1 MRSIQTKMTATI
13 LTIFLVA
20 LVALGGLN
28 YWKARAITSENIR
41 NAMTDETKNAA
52 ENIGDWFNNH
62 KTELALIA
70 SNPSVVSGNVETMIP
85 IFAAALKSVKGY
97 DDIGYADLSGN
108 SVNSKG
114 FKINVADK
122 AFFQASVKGQ
132 SFVADPAI
140 SRATGH
146 LVVQT
151 SVSVKDG
158 DKVVG
163 VIFGPVLF
171 ESLSQMILEVKVGQ
185 TGYAFVT
192 QGDGLNIIH
201 PDKAVAMKN
210 NSLTN
215 PNASPEMR
223 NLAERMTKGETG
235 IITLNVQGV
244 EMYTAFTPVPGKN
257 WSLGISVPTREVSE
271 AVSSLTIVSLVT
283 VIIVLSIAGV
293 IIAWYARRL
302 AKPIQ
307 TLEEA
312 AKRIAG
318 GDITQINLGI
328 VSNDEIGRLGQS
340 FEKMTENLRGLI
352 RKIMQATDQVA
363 ASSEELTAS
372 AQQSAAAANQVA
384 QVITG
389 VSTGA
394 ETQMKAVDHTSSVVE
409 QMSAAVQ
416 QIAAN
421 TNAAAGTSAKSAGAA
436 WEGSQ
441 AVEKAVTQMGNIEKT
456 VTHSAQFVTK
466 LGERSKEIGQIVDT
480 ISSIAGQT
488 NLLALNAAIEAARA
502 GEQGRGF
509 AVVAEEVRKL
519 AEQSQDAAKQIA
531 ALITEIQ
538 SNTDKAVVAMD
549 EGTKE
554 VRVGAKVVN
563 DAGQAFQDILKSV
576 NEVSGQMR
584 EISAAVQ
591 QMASGSQQVVA
602 SVREIDIISKEAA
615 GQAQNISATTKE
627 QSVTMEEIAASSQ
640 ALVKMAEE
648 LTQAVSKFKI

>member
-1 MRSIQTKMTATI
+1 
-13 LTIFLVA
+13 
-20 LVALGGLN
+20 VALGGLN

>member
-1 MRSIQTKMTATI
+1 MTATI